1 MGKYPP
7 HLANLK
13 HVTGVAWHA
22 KEGVLEVTTPHAL
35 ARAVG
40 YIKYAGNAQ
49 GPVLFRGQNQLYP
62 TMLPALFRGVKNAGP
77 MYNRIGALKKYV
89 QDVKAAGA
97 FLGNTPEYTFEAILQ
112 HYGIRTRWLDLV
124 DNFWTA
130 LWFACQQA
138 RSTGKLGE
146 YLHFSPSSTE
156 FAYVVLLQGGPERLD
171 PKRPGVAVSDQTT
184 IIDLRRAA
192 PSTFLRPHAQHAMLM
207 CRNSYDSGP
216 ESMNLAAFVVGIIRV
231 KTALAR
237 SWLGTGELTSTHHV
251 FPPPVYD
258 DGYHSLL
265 RSAPQG
271 NDIVGAIQHIGA

>member
-1 MGKYPP
+1 MGKPP
-7 HLANLK
+7 HLANLRS
-13 HVTGVAWHA
+13 VPGAAWHA

-40 YIKYAGNAQ
+40 YIKYAGNTQ

-77 MYNRIGALKKYV
+77 MFNRLGALKKYV
-89 QDVKAAGA
+89 REVQASGA
-97 FLGNTPEYTFEAILQ
+97 FLGSTPEHTFEPILQ

-124 DNFWTA
+124 DNSWTA

-138 RSTGKLGE
+138 RSTGELDQ
-146 YLHFSPSSTE
+146 YLHFSPSQQE
-156 FAYVVLLQGGPERLD
+156 FAYVILLQGGPERLD
-171 PKRPGVAVSDQTT
+171 PERPGIAVSERAT

-192 PSTFLRPHAQHAMLM
+192 PSTYLRPHQQHAMLM
-207 CRNSYDSGP
+207 CRNTFESA
-216 ESMNLAAFVVGIIRV
+216 ESMNMAEFVVGTIRV
-231 KTALAR
+231 RTELAR
-237 SWLGTGELTSTHHV
+237 SWLGDGELASTHHL

>member
-1 MGKYPP
+1 MGKPP
-7 HLANLK
+7 RLANLSSIP
-13 HVTGVAWHA
+13 GVSWHA

-40 YIKYAGNAQ
+40 YIKYAGNTQ

-62 TMLPALFRGVKNAGP
+62 TLLPALFRGVKNAGP
-77 MYNRIGALKKYV
+77 MYNRLGALNKYV
-89 QDVKAAGA
+89 QEVKAANA
-97 FLGNTPEYTFEAILQ
+97 FLGNTPDYTFEPILQ

-130 LWFACQQA
+130 LWFGCQQA
-138 RSTGKLGE
+138 RSTGALDE
-146 YLHFSPSSTE
+146 YLHFNPSQSE
-156 FAYVVLLQGGPERLD
+156 FAYVILLQGGPEALD
-171 PKRPGVAVSDQTT
+171 PERPGVAMSEKTT

-192 PSTFLRPHAQHAMLM
+192 PSTYLRPHAQHAMLM
-207 CRNSYDSGP
+207 RRNAYDSA
-216 ESMNLAAFVVGIIRV
+216 ESMNLAELVVGTIRV
-231 KTALAR
+231 RTELAR
-237 SWLGTGELTSTHHV
+237 SWLGAGELTSTHHV

-265 RSAPQG
+265 RSAPRG